1 MKKFLIG
8 SIGGVLLLLC
18 VRAATVAIAPLNIA
32 FMRFLGVS
40 DSLAPVISGTILFVG
55 YAFAVLGPI
64 FSGWLVDRIGMRLA
78 VFLGG
83 ALFTAAYFLWAYAA
97 SYPFLYFFR
106 AALALGSSAV
116 AVGMMSYLHATAPGG
131 KKGASMGLYG
141 LGFGL
146 GSAAG
151 PMVAARLVPMGIREP
166 FFFFSSACLVSL
178 GISGV
183 LMLVVRREK
192 TEKPIVPAGSER
204 KLSLKSLKRFDKS
217 LFFLFL
223 LSLFFMFGQIALLT
237 TTDDFGVRVFGLEA
251 GRGIMAVVAFSVAS
265 LLQPLGGMVGD
276 RIGKA
281 RAVVIGVGLTTACFL
296 GVAINT
302 FSFPLQLVLMALAG
316 IGGVLYMPNV
326 MALVGDLSPAD
337 LKGTGMGFFQASAG
351 LGSALGALA
360 AGFIY
365 SAISV
370 QAAFWQAP
378 LGLALG
384 FLFTLLAAARIKQ
397 TQPAGPAVETVREG

>member
-55 YAFAVLGPI
+55 YGFAVLGPI
-64 FSGWLVDRIGMRLA
+64 FSGWLVDKIGMRLA

-83 ALFTAAYFLWAYAA
+83 ALFTVVYFLWAYAA
-97 SYPFLYFFR
+97 SYPFLYVYR
-106 AALALGSSAV
+106 AGLALGSSAV
-116 AVGMMSYLHATAPGG
+116 AVGMMSYLHATAPEG

-166 FFFFSSACLVSL
+166 FIFFSMACLVSL
-178 GISGV
+178 GLAGLLMV
-183 LMLVVRREK
+183 LVRREK
-192 TEKPIVPAGSER
+192 IQKPVSEPGNER

-223 LSLFFMFGQIALLT
+223 LSLFFMFGQIAILT
-237 TTDDFGVRVFGLEA
+237 TADDFGVKVFGLPA
-251 GRGIMAVVAFSVAS
+251 GRGIMAVVAFSVTS

-276 RIGKA
+276 KIGKA
-281 RAVVIGVGLTTACFL
+281 RAVAIGVGLTAVCFL

-302 FSFPLQLVLMALAG
+302 YSFPLQLVLMAVAG
-316 IGGVLYMPNV
+316 VGGVFYMPNA
-326 MALVGDLSPAD
+326 MALIGDLSPAD
-337 LKGTGMGFFQASAG
+337 LKGTGMGFFQAAAG
-351 LGSALGALA
+351 LGSASGALI
-360 AGFIY
+360 AGFLY
-365 SAISV
+365 SALSV
-370 QAAFWQAP
+370 KAAFWQAP
-378 LGLALG
+378 LGMALA
-384 FLFTLLAAARIKQ
+384 FLFALLAALRVKKQ
-397 TQPAGPAVETVREG
+397 QPTGPVKEA